1 MNRSNNNTP
10 ADTNNDSDNNDTD
23 DTENY
28 TDNDADDPDS
38 VAGTFNY

>member
-1 MNRSNNNTP
+1 VNRSNNNTP